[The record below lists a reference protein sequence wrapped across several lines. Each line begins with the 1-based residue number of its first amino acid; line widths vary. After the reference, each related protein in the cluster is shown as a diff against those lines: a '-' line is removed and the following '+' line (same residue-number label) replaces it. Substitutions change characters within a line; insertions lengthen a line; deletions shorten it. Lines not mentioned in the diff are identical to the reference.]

1 MPTIYE
7 RALGLVKDGTTIGL
21 GSGRAASAFVRRL
34 HEEQRRDPRQ
44 PLQLNEYFGSITA
57 LHTEA
62 MGAPAVR
69 AA

>member
-1 MPTIYE
+1 MSTGQVPLD
-7 RALGLVKDGTTIGL
+7 RHALDAC
-21 GSGRAASAFVRRL
+21 AASAFVRRL